1 MKISDRITIFRD
13 GKYIATKNKSET
25 SIGEIIALMVGREL
39 KDYYPRIEKVPGRIR
54 LEARNISRGNILKNI
69 SFYAR
74 AGEIT
79 GFYGLMGAGRTELM
93 RSVFGAD
100 PIDEGEIYIDGA
112 PKQIKNCRQGKSCG
126 IALLTEDRKHQG
138 LILEFDLN
146 DNISITNLSKIM
158 NRLGIS
164 QRKEA
169 ENSQKL
175 IETVNVKTPSL
186 KQKVKNLSGGN
197 QQKVVIAKWLNSESS
212 VIIFDEPT
220 RGIDVGSKIEI
231 YKLMNE
237 LKLEDKA
244 VIMVSSELT
253 ECMGISD
260 RMYVMH
266 EGEITGCIEPGEIKK
281 ITEEDI
287 MKYATG
293 SVNEEGDTDNEK
305 TQNQSE

>member
-1 MKISDRITIFRD
+1 
-13 GKYIATKNKSET
+13 
-25 SIGEIIALMVGREL
+25 
-39 KDYYPRIEKVPGRIR
+39 
-54 LEARNISRGNILKNI
+54 
-69 SFYAR
+69 
-74 AGEIT
+74 
-79 GFYGLMGAGRTELM
+79 
-93 RSVFGAD
+93 
-100 PIDEGEIYIDGA
+100 
-112 PKQIKNCRQGKSCG
+112 
-126 IALLTEDRKHQG
+126 
-138 LILEFDLN
+138 
-146 DNISITNLSKIM
+146 M

-164 QRKEA
+164 RKKEA

-175 IETVNVKTPSL
+175 IETVHVKTPSL

-237 LKLEDKA
+237 LKLNDKA

-266 EGEITGCIEPGEIKK
+266 EGEITGCVEPHEIKK

-287 MKYATG
+287 IKYATG
-293 SVNEEGDTDNEK
+293 SVNEKGDTDNEK